1 MPTIRVDDDVYAW
14 LQKQARPFED
24 TPNTVLRRVAGL
36 GDAPQPIA
44 PTEAKGAKAMKQ
56 VATAARPL
64 SGRKLNELWG
74 VGAKHA
80 LYHRE
85 GSWYNNLERF
95 PGALF
100 DPNGYVVFAT
110 EQAYKNSPHLRITQE
125 TNVANGIASI
135 PGYVRMVG

>member
-1 MPTIRVDDDVYAW
+1 MPTVRVDSDVYAW
-14 LQKQARPFED
+14 LQAQARPFED

-36 GDAPQPIA
+36 D
-44 PTEAKGAKAMKQ
+44 
-56 VATAARPL
+56 AARPEVKTGVQRSRVAAPTQKQL

-74 VGAKHA
+74 VGAKHS

-100 DPNGYVVFAT
+100 DPGGYLVFPT
-110 EQAYKNSPHLRITQE
+110 EQDYRSSRYLKITQE
-125 TNVANGIASI
+125 TNVANGIATV
-135 PGYVRMVG
+135 PGYVKMVE